1 MSSRPNR
8 AGGVPDDVRRIAVIL
23 VRTVF
28 QGKFGKGGELAKAM
42 SAGNEEF
49 AEMMEK
55 VIGARRK
62 WRVLSDLSGSFDTVV
77 FEVEAADM
85 AEWFKARDAMFAAPE
100 FGESM
105 ADTVDMIEGGR
116 NEYWTIEAEGQ

>member
-1 MSSRPNR
+1 M
-8 AGGVPDDVRRIAVIL
+8 IL

-28 QGKFGKGGELAKAM
+28 QGKFGKGGDLAKAM

-49 AEMMEK
+49 AEVMEK

-85 AEWFKARDAMFAAPE
+85 AEWFKARDAMLQMPE

-105 ADTVDMIEGGR
+105 AETVDMITGGR

>member
-1 MSSRPNR
+1 M
-8 AGGVPDDVRRIAVIL
+8 IL

-28 QGKFGKGGELAKAM
+28 QGKFGSGGDLAKAM

-77 FEVEAADM
+77 FEVEAENM

-100 FGESM
+100 FGDSM
-105 ADTVDMIEGGR
+105 AETADMIIGGR
-116 NEYWTIEAEGQ
+116 NEYWTIEAEGS